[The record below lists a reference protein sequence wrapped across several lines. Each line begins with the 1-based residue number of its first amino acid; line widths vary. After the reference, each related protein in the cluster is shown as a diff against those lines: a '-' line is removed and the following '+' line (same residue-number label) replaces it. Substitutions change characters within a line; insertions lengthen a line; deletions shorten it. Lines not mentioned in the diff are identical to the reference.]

1 MNEKEIDRIIDQAL
15 QEEVEIP
22 KGLADRIAHTIEN
35 EAVRT
40 PKFKTKRRNM
50 WLWIATTA
58 AVIVFC
64 FYSSLPTSKQ
74 TKSDL
79 LADTYT
85 NPQDAERVARKA
97 FISLSTNLNKG
108 FDQLKMAED
117 EFKRAQT
124 IVNKNLKHI
133 KQ

>member
-15 QEEVEIP
+15 QEDVEVP
-22 KGLADRIAHTIEN
+22 KGFADRLEHTIEN
-35 EAVRT
+35 EAVRI
-40 PKFKTKRRNM
+40 PKFKTKHRHM

-58 AVIVFC
+58 AVIAFC
-64 FYSSLPTSKQ
+64 FYSFLPTSKQ
-74 TKSDL
+74 TESIL

-108 FDQLKMAED
+108 LDQIKMAED
-117 EFKRAQT
+117 EFKQAHK
-124 IVNKNLKHI
+124 IFNKNLKHI